1 MSQLLASIARL
12 FAGAS
17 NFSIMLFIS
26 LLAHITLLLAIGFNA
41 PKIRQADAPMLE
53 IAIVNS
59 KSASKPEKADFLA
72 NKTQD
77 GGGSS
82 DKKKISKSPRQ
93 ALRKTTEQQTTS
105 VPPRQPAKPRKQSRQ
120 HVLTAKKST
129 RKIQKEQAQKNAH
142 QEKTP
147 TPPAPPAV
155 QMITDKR
162 AELAAAL
169 DREWEAY
176 QKRPKRKFITARTKE
191 YKYASYMDAWR
202 QKVERIGNLNYPVEA
217 KRRKLTG
224 LLMLEVAINQDG
236 TINSIRLV
244 RSSGRKIL
252 DEAAKKIVRMS
263 APFAPLPAALRK
275 EVDILHITRTWQF
288 KSGNKLVSR

>member
-1 MSQLLASIARL
+1 MSDFLAFIQRA

-17 NFSIMLFIS
+17 TFSIMLFVS
-26 LLAHITLLLAIGFNA
+26 LLAHITLLLALGFTA
-41 PKIRQADAPMLE
+41 PRTKKPEAPMLE
-53 IAIVNS
+53 ITIVSS
-59 KSASKPEKADFLA
+59 KSDSKPEKADFLS

-77 GGGSS
+77 GGGNS
-82 DKKKISKSPRQ
+82 DKKKRSTTPRQ
-93 ALRKTTEQQTTS
+93 SKKKSTGQPKMA
-105 VPPRQPAKPRKQSRQ
+105 VPVRKQAKSEKKHKERI
-120 HVLTAKKST
+120 LTAKNSS
-129 RKIQKEQAQKNAH
+129 RKIQQEQPKKVTRKQK
-142 QEKTP
+142 KP
-147 TPPAPPAV
+147 TPPTPPSL
-155 QMITDKR
+155 QKSWNER

-224 LLMLEVAINQDG
+224 LLMLEVAINKNG

-244 RSSGRKIL
+244 RSSGRTIL
-252 DEAAKKIVRMS
+252 DEAAKKIVKMS
-263 APFAPLPAALRK
+263 APFAPLPANLRK

-288 KSGNKLVSR
+288 KSGNKLISR

>member
-1 MSQLLASIARL
+1 MSQLLASITRV

-26 LLAHITLLLAIGFNA
+26 LLAHITLLLAIGFSA
-41 PKIRQADAPMLE
+41 PKTRQPDAPMLE

-77 GGGSS
+77 GGGNSER
-82 DKKKISKSPRQ
+82 KKISKSPRQ
-93 ALRKTTEQQTTS
+93 ALKKTTEQKPLA
-105 VPPRQPAKPRKQSRQ
+105 VPPQQPAKPQKQTQ
-120 HVLTAKKST
+120 QPVLTAKKST
-129 RKIQKEQAQKNAH
+129 RKIKKEQPEKNARE
-142 QEKTP
+142 EKAP
-147 TPPAPPAV
+147 TPPAPPAI
-155 QMITDKR
+155 QMIPSER

-224 LLMLEVAINQDG
+224 MLMLEVAINQDG

-244 RSSGRKIL
+244 RSSGRKVL

-275 EVDILHITRTWQF
+275 DVDILHITRTWQF

>member
-1 MSQLLASIARL
+1 MSKPLASILRL
-12 FAGAS
+12 FTGAS
-17 NFSIMLFIS
+17 NFSIMLFVS
-26 LLAHITLLLAIGFNA
+26 LLAHITLLLAIGFSA
-41 PKIRQADAPMLE
+41 PKFRQPDAPMLE

-77 GGGSS
+77 GGGNSER
-82 DKKKISKSPRQ
+82 KKISKSPRQ
-93 ALRKTTEQQTTS
+93 AVKKTTEQKHLA
-105 VPPRQPAKPRKQSRQ
+105 VPPRQPAKPQKQTQ
-120 HVLTAKKST
+120 QPVLTAKKST
-129 RKIQKEQAQKNAH
+129 RKISKEQPKKNARK
-142 QEKTP
+142 EKTP
-147 TPPAPPAV
+147 TPPSPPAI
-155 QMITDKR
+155 QMIPSER

-217 KRRKLTG
+217 KRRQLTG
-224 LLMLEVAINQDG
+224 ILMLEVAINQDG
-236 TINSIRLV
+236 TINNIRLV
-244 RSSGRKIL
+244 RSSGRKVL

-275 EVDILHITRTWQF
+275 DVDILHITRTWQF